1 MRNDCKAAGFSYIL
15 LDPRL
20 ENSATAVLA
29 FLSQNLIHI
38 IFGGCYFS
46 RLEGL
51 AASTGV
57 WTLGRM
63 IPSGSLPNNQELV
76 FTPRVCHRSD
86 PSAHNCHGII
96 CFAVST
102 TWVIILQVAATV
114 WVVVCDSAVWPPV
127 IVIVPYTDPKSS
139 AWACAT
145 VAFNTQSLWIYSL
158 NRLTVWVFHKVYLR
172 DALLKKKTVKK
183 GDIVPFWRPP
193 PLNG

>member
-1 MRNDCKAAGFSYIL
+1 MEDVRMPWWWCSCCSWGWTCSQSGRDCSNSPFHCWPTLLATADGEIAVARMRNDCKAAGFSYIL

-63 IPSGSLPNNQELV
+63 ISSGSLPNNQELV

-114 WVVVCDSAVWPPV
+114 WAVVCDSTVWPPV
-127 IVIVPYTDPKSS
+127 IVILPYTDPKSLS
-139 AWACAT
+139 
-145 VAFNTQSLWIYSL
+145 
-158 NRLTVWVFHKVYLR
+158 
-172 DALLKKKTVKK
+172 
-183 GDIVPFWRPP
+183 
-193 PLNG
+193 